1 MIRKIALTD
10 AFSRFG
16 DHWNPRIIGDVSG
29 HELRVAKIKGAF
41 DWHHHDDT
49 DECFFVHRG
58 AFRMEF
64 RDQVVE
70 MSPGDVLVVPRGVEH
85 RPVADEEC
93 EIVMIERA
101 GTRNTG
107 DVVTERTRAALERLA
122 P

>member
-1 MIRKIALTD
+1 MIRKIALSD
-10 AFSRFG
+10 AFSRFS

-29 HELRVAKIKGAF
+29 HELRVAKIQGAF

-49 DECFFVHRG
+49 DECFLVHRG

-64 RDQVVE
+64 RDHVVD
-70 MSPGDVLVVPRGVEH
+70 MGPGDILVVPRGVEH

-93 EIVMIERA
+93 EIVLIERA

-107 DVVTERTRAALERLA
+107 EVVTARTRGALERLV